1 MNGLKLSFKNT
12 ISTLLLVFIFLIV
25 AGCSQSGEA
34 QENSAADENK
44 EAIQT
49 VIEKEFNGPDKKY
62 RELWEAAMAF
72 QTDEMDEEEY
82 NAFQETPEY
91 QELLNYMEE
100 TYAPYFTA
108 NAYETFSKTGA
119 FAYSFSEK
127 DYTLKTD
134 DLEITQSENE
144 PTLYNFTFDVNYE
157 NESGETGVYSFEGNS
172 IVPEKGKIGKI
183 QFDDQDGLNQA
194 IQK

>member
-127 DYTLKTD
+127 DYALKTD

>member
-1 MNGLKLSFKNT
+1 MNSLQLFSKKT
-12 ISTLLLVFIFLIV
+12 MAILLLVCVSL
-25 AGCSQSGEA
+25 ATAACSQSGTA
-34 QENSAADENK
+34 QENEVADENK
-44 EAIQT
+44 QAIQA

-62 RELWEAAMAF
+62 RELWEATMAF
-72 QTDEMDEEEY
+72 PTDEMNEEEY

-91 QELLNYMEE
+91 KALLNYTKE

-108 NAYETFSKTGA
+108 NAYETFSRTGA

-127 DYTLKTD
+127 DYTLNTD

-144 PTLYNFTFDVNYE
+144 PTLYNFTFNVNYE
-157 NESGETGVYSFEGNS
+157 NESGETGVYSFDGNS

-183 QFDDQDGLNQA
+183 QFNDQDGLNQA
-194 IQK
+194 IQE

>member
-1 MNGLKLSFKNT
+1 MNGLKLSFKKSML
-12 ISTLLLVFIFLIV
+12 ILLLACVSLAV
-25 AGCSQSGEA
+25 AGCSQSGKA

-44 EAIQT
+44 EAIQA

-72 QTDEMDEEEY
+72 QTDDMDEEEY

-91 QELLNYMEE
+91 KELLNYMEE

-108 NAYETFSKTGA
+108 NAYETFSRTGA

-127 DYTLKTD
+127 DYTLNTD

-144 PTLYNFTFDVNYE
+144 PTLYNFTFDVHYE

-194 IQK
+194 IQE

>member
-1 MNGLKLSFKNT
+1 MNGIQLSFKNT
-12 ISTLLLVFIFLIV
+12 MSTLLLVFIFWIV